1 MAPECTWCS
10 CHSPGTVRGNFI
22 ARKVPEL
29 VPAKSIR
36 PERDITHCVKTMSLA
51 GTSRRICYQRT
62 KPCICQF
69 WFPFE
74 LMKNKNAHGLR
85 FSEDRLLWLRWVTHP
100 VHKILLQAWGQ
111 KRFHE
116 NLVLSNEMIKG
127 RSTTVKDLE
136 SWSFE
141 RYPSSDI
148 IKELSQCVVVRFC
161 EMVEELCH
169 WWKYGDVNLWVK

>member
-10 CHSPGTVRGNFI
+10 CHSPGTVSGNFI

-51 GTSRRICYQRT
+51 GTSRRICYRRT

-74 LMKNKNAHGLR
+74 LMKTKWTEIFR
-85 FSEDRLLWLRWVTHP
+85 IQTDMLWLRWVTHP
-100 VHKILLQAWGQ
+100 VHKILLQTWGQ

-127 RSTTVKDLE
+127 AVLPWKIWRADVSSV
-136 SWSFE
+136 S
-141 RYPSSDI
+141 PSSRG
-148 IKELSQCVVVRFC
+148 IKELSQCVVFRFY
-161 EMVEELCH
+161 EGVEELCH
-169 WWKYGDVNLWVK
+169 WWKYGDVNLWVN